1 MKPTPPPKRI
11 VPQTTLESS
20 NFDDVAFINQL
31 LPQPNTKQFNQE
43 FKKIINIYEE
53 IEQELSNQVITFFNK
68 SNDVNRTIAEASDEL
83 KILLKQTQE
92 TMKESVTSEQSIL
105 KLCDGMRKMGY
116 AKGNLESILQV
127 ISHLDQLFN
136 CLNKLDSLLYQ
147 KKYDDIYKILQTT
160 HLLLLLFENF
170 SDKEPAIT
178 SAIERY
184 DMFSKKV
191 IEEAKVAIEKY
202 EKKTIELNELNQFI
216 IIVDSL
222 SEKHINEFISWMYNH
237 LLVGY
242 SNEFPLTGSNSGL
255 DNIDKRYIWFN
266 KKYLNYEN
274 LYNKIIP
281 KHWKLNELLVIEF
294 IASTKVAFSLL
305 LQQSEDELQK
315 DNSLETNFTTKIVKA
330 LHMTIVFENQLY
342 KKLYNKEYVRP
353 AVIVQLPKQLIQDTK
368 QTNISKP
375 SKPSK
380 PPPPL
385 PKLNGSMKRSQS
397 SDFTIQNENTNPFID
412 DNKNIKQTNPFID
425 DNKEIKQ
432 TNPFDD
438 SIQKKSKS
446 TNPFEDESKE
456 VLPKSTN
463 PFDDNVKSKEIL
475 PKSTNPFDDNSIK
488 TPEVL
493 IKQNS
498 SDLCISNLHNNDVK
512 LIDEKPKDL
521 IQEQENI
528 KENLEKQTLFTVGLL
543 SKCFE
548 PYMSGYV
555 QLENS
560 NLNKFVERIL
570 KEEEFIEEDDN
581 DGILSSCKDYI
592 FYSKKCGER
601 CIQITQGKPLLD
613 VCSTIAEYAEYY
625 SRGLLEKSKTN
636 DCVLKC
642 CLSINTSDYLGSRLE
657 QLLSQYVSMVTV
669 EGTEQLLAFQFNII
683 NTCVKPIIQYLVS
696 YIINQIKEIL
706 MEMIKMNWDISTE
719 SFDDDDD
726 YVLKTISLLQHEFTI
741 IKSKIFSNYYLRLC
755 HATVSLV
762 IDELFESIFKTKRIS
777 VEGAQKMLMG
787 FSQIKSTLQ
796 KLPLLEVNNSLI
808 GKGEEVISETDYA
821 IHVKKTFTKTEN
833 ILKILQCDT
842 KDSAFAL
849 YQQLYQNSS
858 NDFFSKIW
866 KKKDSSKDPQKFLSE
881 MKKFKITSK

>member
-1 MKPTPPPKRI
+1 
-11 VPQTTLESS
+11 
-20 NFDDVAFINQL
+20 
-31 LPQPNTKQFNQE
+31 
-43 FKKIINIYEE
+43 
-53 IEQELSNQVITFFNK
+53 
-68 SNDVNRTIAEASDEL
+68 
-83 KILLKQTQE
+83 
-92 TMKESVTSEQSIL
+92 
-105 KLCDGMRKMGY
+105 MGY

-160 HLLLLLFENF
+160 HLLLLIFENF

-184 DMFSKKV
+184 DMFSKKP
-191 IEEAKVAIEKY
+191 
-202 EKKTIELNELNQFI
+202 T
-216 IIVDSL
+216 
-222 SEKHINEFISWMYNH
+222 
-237 LLVGY
+237 
-242 SNEFPLTGSNSGL
+242 
-255 DNIDKRYIWFN
+255 
-266 KKYLNYEN
+266 
-274 LYNKIIP
+274 
-281 KHWKLNELLVIEF
+281 
-294 IASTKVAFSLL
+294 
-305 LQQSEDELQK
+305 
-315 DNSLETNFTTKIVKA
+315 
-330 LHMTIVFENQLY
+330 
-342 KKLYNKEYVRP
+342 
-353 AVIVQLPKQLIQDTK
+353 VIVQLPKQLIQDTK

-425 DNKEIKQ
+425 NNKEIKQ

-741 IKSKIFSNYYLRLC
+741 IKSKIFSNYYLRL
-755 HATVSLV
+755 
-762 IDELFESIFKTKRIS
+762 F
-777 VEGAQKMLMG
+777 EGAQKMLMG